1 MNQLLSQSEI
11 DALLKSEEITKGK
24 NDMLTLEEKDAIG
37 ELGNISMGTAAT
49 ALYTL
54 INRKVIITAP
64 DVTVT
69 TLREVSKQYPLPFVA
84 VEVSYTEGFKGANL
98 LIISENDVKVITDLI
113 LGGDGINIERELNEM
128 HLSAIGE
135 AMNQMIG
142 SSCTS
147 MSSMFNKSI
156 NITPPNAFLINLA
169 EDIQSRFF
177 TMDEQ
182 VVKIRFKLE
191 VSGLIDSFI
200 MQFIP
205 ITFAKEI
212 IEELIASQISN
223 QIIGV
228 QNSRGILTDNKLKNP
243 NRDVDIN
250 VEGNKPKQR
259 NDRQVDVLPLAFREF
274 DDKASQTKTKE
285 NIDLILD
292 VPLQITVELG
302 KVRKLIRDILELN
315 PGSIIELDKMAGEPV
330 DILVNGKMIA
340 KGEVVVIEDSFGVR
354 ITDILSP
361 ENRVM
366 KLGK

>member
-11 DALLKSEEITKGK
+11 DALLKSDDIKNSQTESFLSEEA
-24 NDMLTLEEKDAIG
+24 DAIG
-37 ELGNISMGTAAT
+37 EIANISMGTAAT

-54 INRKVIITAP
+54 INRKVTITAP
-64 DVTVT
+64 EVSVT
-69 TLREVSKQYPLPFVA
+69 TLRDVSGQHPIPFVA
-84 VEVSYTEGFKGANL
+84 VEVAYTEGLKGSNL
-98 LIISENDVKVITDLI
+98 LIINENDVRIITDLMM
-113 LGGDGINIERELNEM
+113 GGDGSNHDSELTEM
-128 HLSAIGE
+128 HLSAISE

-156 NITPPNAFLINLA
+156 NISPPQAFRINFA
-169 EDIQSRFF
+169 DGIKNTSINI
-177 TMDEQ
+177 DEKI
-182 VVKIRFKLE
+182 VKIRFKME
-191 VSGLIDSFI
+191 VFGLINSFI

-205 ITFAKEI
+205 IRFAKEM
-212 IEELIASQISN
+212 IEELLGQQTSNEIQINKPQEAAWSEKASSFGEMESN
-223 QIIGV
+223 F
-228 QNSRGILTDNKLKNP
+228 RNP
-243 NRDVDIN
+243 NPKPEAQKQIN
-250 VEGNKPKQR
+250 VHP
-259 NDRQVDVLPLAFREF
+259 VTFREF
-274 DDKASQTKTKE
+274 EDKIQTSQTKE

-292 VPLQITVELG
+292 VPLQISVELG

-315 PGSIIELDKMAGEPV
+315 LGSIIELDKMAGEPV

-361 ENRVM
+361 EKRVM